1 MDLETL
7 EEIAEYI
14 TPLPNFILVIR
25 ERKGNYDYKCDMW
38 VPRTNLEPTY
48 KAFVASAGI
57 HPHLPGDGLVV
68 DEHCGTEFVLSVD
81 DDDYAITALDY
92 EKEVFGSYES

>member
-7 EEIAEYI
+7 TEIAEYI
-14 TPLPNFILVIR
+14 TPLPKFILVVR
-25 ERKGNYDYKCDMW
+25 ERKSNYDYAFGVW

-48 KAFVASAGI
+48 KAVVASAGK
-57 HPHLPGDGLVV
+57 HPHQPGDTLVV

-81 DDDYAITALDY
+81 DDDFPITALDY
-92 EKEVFGSYES
+92 EKEVFGCYES